1 MLTLFMLLEIPRV
14 SKHQERQQEIVRR
27 RVLYVLLGIFIARP
41 LTHLHTFKYHIDLAY
56 IDILEK
62 NVDWG
67 LFVQFQIYMIKATGR
82 NLSLLFLIGCRTNSL
97 CDTEN
102 N

>member
-1 MLTLFMLLEIPRV
+1 MLTLFMLLEIPRL
-14 SKHQERQQEIVRR
+14 SKHQEKQEIVR

-41 LTHLHTFKYHIDLAY
+41 LTHLHPFKYHIDLAY
-56 IDILEK
+56 IDTLEK
-62 NVDWG
+62 IVDWG
-67 LFVQFQIYMIKATGR
+67 LFVQFQIYMQKAKSP
-82 NLSLLFLIGCRTNSL
+82 NLSPLFLNGCRRTNSL